1 MSTLDIRRMTEGRI
15 KAIVF
20 ADRDTAGTG
29 KAVRLEE
36 QFPDQVAI
44 VTQGND
50 NIHVKYKD
58 VDNLIAALKK
68 AKELWQGK

>member
-1 MSTLDIRRMTEGRI
+1 MSTLDIRRITEGRI

-20 ADRDTAGTG
+20 ADIDTAGTG
-29 KAVRLEE
+29 KAVRLEK
-36 QFPDQVAI
+36 QFPDQVSI
-44 VTQGND
+44 VTQGKD

-68 AKELWQGK
+68 AKDLWHGK